1 MLNVGSDRL
10 VSLSPEKLEYPL
22 KDYDRVLLPIRG
34 EAMQPGI
41 SDLVFSGKFKDKED
55 AMEIKVPVK
64 SGYLL
69 WNDVVSGTIRNS
81 ARINYTFPEGTS
93 LINWSEI
100 NPKEVQV
107 VLTISGSPFIRLSKG
122 LRYLLH
128 YPYGCVEQ
136 TSSGVLPLAALR
148 ELIKEGLILD
158 THLTETD
165 KFLKPGVERLLSMQ
179 ADKGGFGYWP
189 GDIHPHPWGT
199 IYATSALTQAK
210 RAGFEVPPDR
220 MDQAMNYLREA
231 IQNEG
236 RSDDA
241 FRGYASYILA
251 LNGKLDESLFREVY
265 RDIRRMSREGA
276 LLVLLAAKIGNFLP
290 EMELTGM
297 TKAVLEKEW
306 TTKGNYSFFARYRE
320 PAIALIA
327 GSAILKDDA
336 LLGKLAQA
344 LLNGTNRQGIWT
356 STSDTGWALV
366 ALAEYFKGKSFSQKP
381 VSITLRQAGLPAVME
396 VIEPLKSFS
405 LDLDSQA
412 FLKRPEVTVLAEAN
426 VDLVYMLSLT
436 FPRVDF
442 ASKGYAKG
450 FKIQKV
456 IETLDGSKDIKVG
469 DIVKVKLTIESENS
483 YSFVVVDDP
492 LPAGLVAINS
502 AIKTEERV
510 GPSRRGSDEETEEE
524 DEYWDYWEEGFIKF
538 VPSFFEIR
546 DDRVLVFKDET
557 WRGQYQYAY
566 YARAVCEGE
575 FVMPS
580 TKIQLMYEP
589 DTISLTPVE
598 KVVIGG
604 GE

>member
-1 MLNVGSDRL
+1 
-10 VSLSPEKLEYPL
+10 
-22 KDYDRVLLPIRG
+22 
-34 EAMQPGI
+34 
-41 SDLVFSGKFKDKED
+41 
-55 AMEIKVPVK
+55 
-64 SGYLL
+64 
-69 WNDVVSGTIRNS
+69 
-81 ARINYTFPEGTS
+81 
-93 LINWSEI
+93 
-100 NPKEVQV
+100 
-107 VLTISGSPFIRLSKG
+107 
-122 LRYLLH
+122 
-128 YPYGCVEQ
+128 
-136 TSSGVLPLAALR
+136 
-148 ELIKEGLILD
+148 
-158 THLTETD
+158 
-165 KFLKPGVERLLSMQ
+165 
-179 ADKGGFGYWP
+179 
-189 GDIHPHPWGT
+189 
-199 IYATSALTQAK
+199 
-210 RAGFEVPPDR
+210 
-220 MDQAMNYLREA
+220 MNYLREA
-231 IQNEG
+231 IQNEERG
-236 RSDDA
+236 DDA

-251 LNGKLDESLFREVY
+251 LNGKLDESLFREIY
-265 RDIRRMSREGA
+265 RDIRRMPREGA
-276 LLVLLAAKIGNFLP
+276 LLLLLAGKIANFLP
-290 EMELTGM
+290 TMELTGM

-306 TTKGNYSFFARYRE
+306 IRNGNYFFFAHYRE
-320 PAIALIA
+320 PAIALIV

-336 LLGKLAQA
+336 LLGKLAQE
-344 LLNGTNRQGIWT
+344 LLNGINRQGIWT

-381 VSITLRQAGLPAVME
+381 ISITLRQAGLPAVME